1 MATVNAFLGPMML
14 NEYSVVL
21 PVIVF
26 CVSLYFATR
35 KQLALPVVGRLTSPG
50 LFGFWF
56 PGVVANILNTREVLE
71 KGYRK
76 VCGFGFGVKLGLGSA
91 LTLVFAV

>member
-1 MATVNAFLGPMML
+1 MATVNIFLGQMML

-21 PVIVF
+21 PVVVL
-26 CVSLYFATR
+26 CVSLYLATR
-35 KQLALPVVGRLTSPG
+35 KQLSLPVVGRLTSPG
-50 LFGFWF
+50 LFGFWL

-76 VCGFGFGVKLGLGSA
+76 VCLWLWVK
-91 LTLVFAV
+91 T

>member
-1 MATVNAFLGPMML
+1 MATVNTFLGPMML

-21 PVIVF
+21 PVVVLF
-26 CVSLYFATR
+26 ASLYLATR
-35 KQLALPVVGRLTSPG
+35 KQLSLPVVGRLTSPG

-56 PGVVANILNTREVLE
+56 PGVVANILSTREVLE

-76 VCGFGFGVKLGLGSA
+76 VCLYLGQNLSWD
-91 LTLVFAV
+91 LRLHVCFAV